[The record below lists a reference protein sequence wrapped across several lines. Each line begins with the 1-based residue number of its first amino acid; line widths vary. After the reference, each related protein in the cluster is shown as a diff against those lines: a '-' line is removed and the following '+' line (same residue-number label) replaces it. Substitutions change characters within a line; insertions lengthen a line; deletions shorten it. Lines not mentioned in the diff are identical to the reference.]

1 MEKFKTILFKIL
13 VYGLVIFG
21 LIIFFGISSMIS
33 ESGIGMPLAIFSLI
47 IYLLWW
53 LYKTFIKKDKV

>member
-1 MEKFKTILFKIL
+1 MVKFKKILWKIL
-13 VYGLVIFG
+13 VYGLGIFG
-21 LIIFFGISSMIS
+21 LIIFFGISGMIS
-33 ESGIGMPLAIFSLI
+33 ESGIGMPLAIFGLM

>member
-1 MEKFKTILFKIL
+1 MEKLKKILWKIL
-13 VYGLVIFG
+13 VYGLGIFG
-21 LIIFFGISSMIS
+21 LIVFFGISGMIS
-33 ESGIGMPLAIFSLI
+33 ESGIGMPLAIFGLM

>member
-1 MEKFKTILFKIL
+1 MEKFKTILWKIL
-13 VYGLVIFG
+13 VYGLGIFV
-21 LIIFFGISSMIS
+21 LIIFFGFIGMIS
-33 ESGIGMPLAIFSLI
+33 ESGIGMPFAIFGLM

>member
-1 MEKFKTILFKIL
+1 MEKFKKFLWKIL
-13 VYGLVIFG
+13 VYGLGIFG
-21 LIIFFGISSMIS
+21 LIIFFGISGMIS

-53 LYKTFIKKDKV
+53 LYKTFKNKDKV